1 MMLTPNK
8 QIRMKFDMRVLG
20 ICFLLIM
27 TGTTG
32 CLEDEPEKEEPIE
45 EPSLPEGTFITGSD

>member
-8 QIRMKFDMRVLG
+8 QIRMKFDMKVLG

-32 CLEDEPEKEEPIE
+32 CLEDEPEKE
-45 EPSLPEGTFITGSD
+45 